1 MVGKVVEERVGVR
14 GPDSSPELW
23 NFLEVDALNYL
34 SESLKNQHLEEL
46 VASPASTA
54 EPFIRL
60 SDLRFLSSL
69 FSCNLRHSVMRGSS
83 ITLEMLMLLMIPISM
98 HRLSDKNSIE
108 RSFVSTKVMNGGGG
122 IGKKQAGNSG
132 NFSHARFK
140 RFFSVGNNRKRGVP
154 ASRYLGSNKEKDI
167 SISAGSSSEGK
178 KIRCDVTTPVVS
190 GRWKARI
197 TRDSL
202 LFCGDIFKDETEGI
216 QAVRGDRYLENF
228 FRFFKSYNHFRVPK
242 NENDCYQNNFDSSIL
257 QEIHDK
263 QDLDQLLVI
272 RLRNNLFSTV
282 VPDPCDEALLESIDS
297 ADHRGDGSA
306 FSFEQEAFSYL
317 SSSTSCKKTMLSRN
331 FLSGLDSGKD
341 RKDFPVLRAYSQIRN
356 QLINRL
362 TDFLK
367 KLNLTPGGE
376 IVFDV
381 SNSIKSEKVFFPSRM
396 EENMPFTEISGE
408 KLRLA
413 SSRYFDFNEILP
425 NYSEASLGIPRETT
439 NQSENTNFLDKLGGG
454 GDLDSIYSL
463 VRLYER
469 SRIIPLNSTYIFLS
483 YDYFCASSTEYFFR
497 IKYWLDGWTRGVGY
511 TSVTRIATEQ
521 TAFKWKDNVEHL
533 LNECV
538 TPQIDRCRNAQS
550 NVHRWLDAT
559 GDLSLSPVGKF
570 LGKTMKYNL
579 EELICR
585 VSMMRNELL
594 TNTGASLGSTNQH
607 TEKYFHRFIDVLF
620 LSKMIVAEV
629 TRHKVMIDTID
640 YCIKKLDDI
649 DFEKLNKMD
658 PIDLDFLSS
667 LFDGYIDEQILFL
680 KTILEGK
687 RSFFTEPKLL
697 RSEKSVGSSTALK
710 PASNPT
716 FLGLPRIEAIRAG
729 FSSHALSITWGQFWN
744 LFLHDFN
751 CKVGSIRDIGGGIS
765 KNISDQMNKL
775 NDSPI
780 RSRAGNNFI
789 PRIKRGFFSGKCN
802 NSSYLNVLENF
813 YFENFYVGSD
823 GKAISSDIISFIHP
837 QLSDS
842 LSSNFS
848 RQTAGKVAG
857 HLLTP
862 IQFIS
867 SNLHESA
874 TVVTHLDGS
883 PNSISDLNGLLASLN
898 SSPREAIDSF
908 LSPYSNVGVFS
919 KEASVNSDSWSDH
932 WRPQPRWNLVLDRVN
947 SEKFVEDGLDS
958 IDSRNGSTRNRVY
971 QNGLSTGYFWEPEEL
986 DTPYWSL
993 RFSLSNDVISRFL
1006 AGSIG
1011 KEVPR
1016 GDAGFAD
1023 SSAREEATR
1032 PSHFTNFNEL
1042 SKDLNRYK
1050 ISWIFWRDSIGEKW
1064 SLLGDY
1070 IPLLFTP
1077 TWWRYFYHL
1086 IRETY
1091 PEVVL
1096 KISYDSNQD
1105 LPRISKGIAEN
1116 LVGGAKGYLFQSLQR
1131 LGLRFKNNSINT
1143 TLSEID
1149 LLIFEKIPD
1158 EAEMSHPGEWS
1169 VSQFSNRPI
1178 FYCCILSILFVLASL
1193 KHPLSAVSGSN
1204 SFHSWKRFDTIE
1216 YLTDPM
1222 RGSYLE
1228 KVMYS
1233 PPTSQMLTRDLLIHS
1248 LNRFLNCI
1256 NNLFFFLFVKNELDS
1271 WIFRRESPDILDSDK
1286 ELLTQHL
1293 VTIKILHGYA
1303 SKSKSNYDLLS
1314 NNIFYEPY
1322 PQERSNVL
1330 AYLLQFW
1337 QNDLSGHKIRKLD
1350 PAEKWAFS
1358 ALERNLLFSA
1368 TTRRRDSL
1376 LNMPCRDIPISLQ
1389 SGLLP
1394 SKGILLV
1401 GPIETGRSSII
1412 RDVAFN
1418 SYFPVV
1424 KLPLKKFIYN
1434 RSFFSNVRGNFIS
1447 KESVHRLNIVFE
1459 IAREMSPCTLW
1470 IQDIHELN
1478 IHRSYNKLEADP
1490 KFLLCQILKSIGHK
1504 LGNSNIRKNV
1514 VIATTHVPA
1523 RIDPASV
1530 APNRLNQLINF
1541 RKSNGRQR
1549 QKELSILLRIKGFKI
1564 EANSPFLESTVYGTM
1579 GYSRRDL
1586 SSLAN
1591 EALLIGTSKRK
1602 KFVCSNAIG
1611 LALHRQ
1617 HSTVSDMGSGME
1629 SNSEWEISS
1638 HEIAEATSKTSLI
1651 DSYLTNISFIG
1662 RDALKMRFYYL
1673 SNWYVEPSIT
1683 ESTIDEFTIFSHLLG
1698 LLAELVARD
1707 SFQMDMIKRENF
1719 IVIYKLVENDLNLAC
1734 GVLEN
1739 LSNNFSRS
1747 EICREGIQ
1755 RNNSSF
1761 FPFPIGKPKYCSG
1774 VTFPSRS
1781 SKSLG
1786 RRRLS
1791 SLTDFEMQQSPE
1803 LINSTT
1809 EVSREITWS
1818 HKAWRLRFLRS
1829 GIYELMGV
1837 LSEPNHLYN
1846 LILLYHNQ
1854 NYIPQQDF
1862 EFNKIKGEKSKWR
1875 EKSGYLFSFEKS
1887 VTNVTDNSIKRLEN
1901 RLDNMLLREQFLEL
1915 GISGDS
1921 SNEYET
1927 HCDRFNETTR
1937 LFGGRFIW
1945 DPMLLFQPDPNIPSS
1960 RRNLLPTKEL
1970 ARRLYTIYGMRRQRL
1985 QKMSNKK
1992 IKNFF
1997 LYREEN
2003 PKLKPD
2009 SSINR
2014 WNNLTLDEEER
2025 DSEYVRETSLIDIH
2039 LQYPQIF
2046 TPVRLGC
2053 YTVAEDF
2060 PERFLRFRLLV
2071 HRNKWMRRNRS
2082 PFRDFLIY
2090 NMLLETYEYLSNPFR
2105 FGEASLDRTM
2115 KQFLHESSMS

>member
-1 MVGKVVEERVGVR
+1 MAKRVVGKRVGVR
-14 GPDSSPELW
+14 GPDFSPELW
-23 NFLEVDALNYL
+23 DFLEVDALNYF

-46 VASPASTA
+46 VASPASTV

-60 SDLRFLSSL
+60 FDLRFLSSL

-83 ITLEMLMLLMIPISM
+83 ITLEILMLLTIPISM

-108 RSFVSTKVMNGGGG
+108 RSFVSTKVINGGNG
-122 IGKKQAGNSG
+122 IKKKQAGNSG
-132 NFSHARFK
+132 NFSHDCFLRFK
-140 RFFSVGNNRKRGVP
+140 RFFSVETNRNKGVP
-154 ASRYLGSNKEKDI
+154 ASFYLGSNKDI
-167 SISAGSSSEGK
+167 SIFAGSSSKEK
-178 KIRCDVTTPVVS
+178 KIRYDVMTPPVS
-190 GRWKARI
+190 GSWKARI

-202 LFCGDIFKDETEGI
+202 LFGGDIFKDETGGI
-216 QAVRGDRYLENF
+216 QAVRGDRYLENLS
-228 FRFFKSYNHFRVPK
+228 RFFESYNHWGVPK
-242 NENDCYQNNFDSSIL
+242 NGNDCYQKNFDSLLL

-263 QDLDQLLVI
+263 QDLDQLLAI
-272 RLRNNLFSTV
+272 RLRNDSLSPV
-282 VPDPCDEALLESIDS
+282 VLDPCDEALLESINS

-306 FSFEQEAFSYL
+306 FSFEQEAFSNL
-317 SSSTSCKKTMLSRN
+317 SSSMSCEKTMLFRN
-331 FLSGLDSGKD
+331 FLSGLDSG
-341 RKDFPVLRAYSQIRN
+341 RNRIYFPVLRVYSQIRN

-362 TDFLK
+362 TDFLSIIK
-367 KLNLTPGGE
+367 KSNLTPGGK
-376 IVFDV
+376 IVIGV
-381 SNSIKSEKVFFPSRM
+381 SNSIKSEKGFFPSKM

-439 NQSENTNFLDKLGGG
+439 NRNENTNFLNKLKGG
-454 GDLDSIYSL
+454 GDLDSIYYL
-463 VRLYER
+463 VRLYGR
-469 SRIIPLNSTYIFLS
+469 SRIIPLHSTYIVLS
-483 YDYFCASSTEYFFR
+483 YDYFCVSSTEYFFR
-497 IKYWLDGWTRGVGY
+497 IKYWLDGWTGGGEY

-521 TAFKWKDNVEHL
+521 TVFKWKDDVEHL
-533 LNECV
+533 SNEYV
-538 TPQIDRCRNAQS
+538 TLQMDGCRNAQS

-570 LGKTMKYNL
+570 LGKTMKYDL

-585 VSMMRNELL
+585 VSIMRNKLL
-594 TNTGASLGSTNQH
+594 NNTGASLGSTNQH
-607 TEKYFHRFIDVLF
+607 TDKYFHRFLNVLF
-620 LSKMIVAEV
+620 LSEMIVAEV

-640 YCIKKLDDI
+640 YCIEKLDDI
-649 DFEKLNKMD
+649 DFEKLNKID
-658 PIDLDFLSS
+658 PIALDFLSS
-667 LFDGYIDEQILFL
+667 LFDGYFDEQNEQILFL
-680 KTILEGK
+680 KTSLERK

-697 RSEKSVGSSTALK
+697 RSEKSAGSSTALK

-716 FLGLPRIEAIRAG
+716 FLGLPRIEAIRAR
-729 FSSHALSITWGQFWN
+729 FSSHALSITGGQFWN
-744 LFLHDFN
+744 LFLHDLN
-751 CKVGSIRDIGGGIS
+751 RKVGSIRDIGGGIS
-765 KNISDQMNKL
+765 KNIYDQINKL

-780 RSRAGNNFI
+780 GSRAGNNFI

-802 NSSYLNVLENF
+802 SSYLNVLENF
-813 YFENFYVGSD
+813 YVGSD
-823 GKAISSDIISFIHP
+823 EKAISSDIISFTHP

-848 RQTAGKVAG
+848 RQTAGKIAG

-874 TVVTHLDGS
+874 TVVTHLDGP

-898 SSPREAIDSF
+898 LSPREAIDSF
-908 LSPYSNVGVFS
+908 LSPCSNDGVS
-919 KEASVNSDSWSDH
+919 LKKASVNSDSWSDH
-932 WRPQPRWNLVLDRVN
+932 QRPQPRWNLVLDRVN

-958 IDSRNGSTRNRVY
+958 RNGSTRNRVY
-971 QNGLSTGYFWEPEEL
+971 RNDLSIGFFWEPEEL

-993 RFSLSNDVISRFL
+993 RFSLYNDVTSRFL

-1011 KEVPR
+1011 KKVPR
-1016 GDAGFAD
+1016 IDAGFAD
-1023 SSAREEATR
+1023 SYAREEATR
-1032 PSHFTNFNEL
+1032 PSHFTNFHEL
-1042 SKDLNRYK
+1042 SKDLNRYQ
-1050 ISWIFWRDSIGEKW
+1050 ISWIFWKDSIGEKW

-1077 TWWRYFYHL
+1077 TWWRYFYDL

-1105 LPRISKGIAEN
+1105 LPRIYKGIAEN

-1131 LGLRFKNNSINT
+1131 LGLRFENNSINT

-1149 LLIFEKIPD
+1149 LILENIPD

-1178 FYCCILSILFVLASL
+1178 FYCCIFSILFVLALL

-1222 RGSYLE
+1222 RGSYLK

-1256 NNLFFFLFVKNELDS
+1256 KNIIFFLFVKNELDS
-1271 WIFRRESPDILDSDK
+1271 WIFRRGSYDILDSDK
-1286 ELLTQHL
+1286 ELLTQYL
-1293 VTIKILHGYA
+1293 VTTKILYGYA

-1314 NNIFYEPY
+1314 NKIFHEPY

-1337 QNDLSGHKIRKLD
+1337 QNDLLGHKIRKLD
-1350 PAEKWAFS
+1350 SAEKWAFS
-1358 ALERNLLFSA
+1358 ALERNILFSA

-1376 LNMPCRDIPISLQ
+1376 LNMPCRDIPISFQ

-1447 KESVHRLNIVFE
+1447 KESVHRLNLVFE

-1549 QKELSILLRIKGFKI
+1549 QKELSILLRIKGFEI
-1564 EANSPFLESTVYGTM
+1564 EANSPFLESTVYRTT

-1586 SSLAN
+1586 FSFAN

-1602 KFVCSNAIG
+1602 KFVCSNGIG

-1617 HSTVSDMGSGME
+1617 HSTVSDMGNGVE
-1629 SNSEWEISS
+1629 SDSEWEISS
-1638 HEIAEATSKTSLI
+1638 HEIAKATSRNSLI
-1651 DSYLTNISFIG
+1651 DSYLTNIPFLG

-1683 ESTIDEFTIFSHLLG
+1683 ESTIDEFTIFSHLQG

-1707 SFQMDMIKRENF
+1707 SFQMDMRRRENF
-1719 IVIYKLVENDLNLAC
+1719 TGIYKLVENDLNLAC

-1747 EICREGIQ
+1747 EICREGSQ
-1755 RNNSSF
+1755 RNNSSSS
-1761 FPFPIGKPKYCSG
+1761 PIGIGKPKYCSG
-1774 VTFPSRS
+1774 VTSTSRS
-1781 SKSLG
+1781 SKSPG

-1803 LINSTT
+1803 LLNSTT

-1862 EFNKIKGEKSKWR
+1862 EFNKIKGGKSKWR

-1901 RLDNMLLREQFLEL
+1901 RLDNMLLREQFFEL

-1927 HCDRFNETTR
+1927 HCDRLNETTR

-1960 RRNLLPTKEL
+1960 RRTLLPTKEL

-1985 QKMSNKK
+1985 QKLSNKK

-1997 LYREEN
+1997 LYREDN

-2025 DSEYVRETSLIDIH
+2025 DFEYVRETSFIDIH

-2115 KQFLHESSMS
+2115 KQFLHESESSMS

>member
-1 MVGKVVEERVGVR
+1 MVEKVVEKRVGVR
-14 GPDSSPELW
+14 GPDSSSEVW
-23 NFLEVDALNYL
+23 DFLEVDALNYF

-46 VASPASTA
+46 VVSPASTA

-69 FSCNLRHSVMRGSS
+69 FLRNLRHSVMRGSGV
-83 ITLEMLMLLMIPISM
+83 TLEMLMLLAIPFFM
-98 HRLSDKNSIE
+98 HRLSDKNLVGG
-108 RSFVSTKVMNGGGG
+108 SFVLAKVLNGGDG
-122 IGKKQAGNSG
+122 IRKKQTKIYG
-132 NFSHARFK
+132 NFSYDCFLQFK
-140 RFFSVGNNRKRGVP
+140 RFFSVGRNVERGVP
-154 ASRYLGSNKEKDI
+154 APYYLGSKKDI
-167 SISAGSSSEGK
+167 SISAGSSKEERE
-178 KIRCDVTTPVVS
+178 IRYDVTTPLLS
-190 GRWKARI
+190 GRWRARI

-202 LFCGDIFKDETEGI
+202 LFGGDRFEDETEGI
-216 QAVRGDRYLENF
+216 RRGRYLQNLL
-228 FRFFKSYNHFRVPK
+228 RFFEFYKHLVVSKSGS
-242 NENDCYQNNFDSSIL
+242 DCHQNNFDSSL
-257 QEIHDK
+257 LREIRNK
-263 QDLDQLLVI
+263 QDLGRLQAI
-272 RLRNNLFSTV
+272 RLGNDSLSPV
-282 VPDPCDEALLESIDS
+282 ILDPCDKALPESADS

-306 FSFEQEAFSYL
+306 FSYEQEAFSKL
-317 SSSTSCKKTMLSRN
+317 SSFTSRKKTMLFCNSI
-331 FLSGLDSGKD
+331 SGLDYGED
-341 RKDFPVLRAYSQIRN
+341 EEGFPVLHAYSQIRN

-362 TDFLK
+362 TDFLSIIK
-367 KLNLTPGGE
+367 KSNLLLGGE
-376 IVFDV
+376 IVIDV
-381 SNSIKSEKVFFPSRM
+381 SNSIKSEKGLGM
-396 EENMPFTEISGE
+396 KKNMPFTKISGK

-413 SSRYFDFNEILP
+413 NSGYFDFDEILP
-425 NYSEASLGIPRETT
+425 NYVKASLEIPKETT
-439 NQSENTNFLDKLGGG
+439 NQNGNTNFRNKLEGGG
-454 GDLDSIYSL
+454 NLDSIYSL
-463 VRLYER
+463 VRLYGR
-469 SRIIPLNSTYIFLS
+469 NRIIPLYSTYIFLLH
-483 YDYFCASSTEYFFR
+483 DYFCALSTEYLFQ
-497 IKYWLDGWTRGVGY
+497 IQYWLDGWTGGGEY

-521 TAFKWKDNVEHL
+521 TVFEWKDDVERL
-533 LNECV
+533 SNEYV
-538 TPQIDRCRNAQS
+538 TSRIGKCRNVQS
-550 NVHRWLDAT
+550 NVHRWFDAT
-559 GDLSLSPVGKF
+559 GNLSLSPVGKF
-570 LGKTMKYNL
+570 LGEALKYEL

-585 VSMMRNELL
+585 VSIVGNELL
-594 TNTGASLGSTNQH
+594 NNTGVSLRSTNRH
-607 TEKYFHRFIDVLF
+607 TEKFFHRFLDVLF
-620 LSKMIVAEV
+620 LSEIIVAEA
-629 TRHKVMIDTID
+629 TRQKTLIDTID
-640 YCIKKLDDI
+640 YCIEKLDDI

-658 PIDLDFLSS
+658 RIELDFLSS
-667 LFDGYIDEQILFL
+667 LFDGYIDEQILLL
-680 KTILEGK
+680 KTILEEK
-687 RSFFTEPKLL
+687 RSFLVESRLL
-697 RSEKSVGSSTALK
+697 ASEKPVGSSTALK
-710 PASNPT
+710 PALNST
-716 FLGLPRIEAIRAG
+716 FLGLPCIEAIRAG
-729 FSSHALSITWGQFWN
+729 FSSEALSILSRQIWN
-744 LFLHDFN
+744 LFVYDLSREGN
-751 CKVGSIRDIGGGIS
+751 SIRNIGGGIP
-765 KNISDQMNKL
+765 KNISDQMDEI

-789 PRIKRGFFSGKCN
+789 SRIERGFFIGNCS
-802 NSSYLNVLENF
+802 SSYLNVLENF
-813 YFENFYVGSD
+813 YVGSD
-823 GKAISSDIISFIHP
+823 EKAISSDIISFIHP

-842 LSSNFS
+842 LSSHFS
-848 RQTAGKVAG
+848 KQTAGEVAG

-862 IQFIS
+862 IQIIS
-867 SNLHESA
+867 PNLYESA
-874 TVVTHLDGS
+874 GIVTHLDGL
-883 PNSISDLNGLLASLN
+883 PNSISGLNGLLASLS
-898 SSPREAIDSF
+898 SSPREATDSF
-908 LSPYSNVGVFS
+908 LSSCSNDGVS
-919 KEASVNSDSWSDH
+919 LEEASVNSNSWSDH
-932 WRPQPRWNLVLDRVN
+932 QRTQPRRNLVLDRVN

-958 IDSRNGSTRNRVY
+958 RNGFPKSRAY
-971 QNGLSTGYFWEPEEL
+971 QNGLSIEYFWEPEEL

-993 RFSLSNDVISRFL
+993 RFSLCNDVTSIFL

-1011 KEVPR
+1011 EEVPR
-1016 GDAGFAD
+1016 EDAGLAD

-1032 PSHFTNFNEL
+1032 PPHFINFNEL
-1042 SKDLNRYK
+1042 SEDLNIYK

-1070 IPLLFTP
+1070 IPLFFTP
-1077 TWWRYFYHL
+1077 TWWRYFCDL

-1091 PEVVL
+1091 PEIVL
-1096 KISYDSNQD
+1096 KISYDSNHD
-1105 LPRISKGIAEN
+1105 LPRISKGIARD
-1116 LVGGAKGYLFQSLQR
+1116 LVGGAKGYLLQSLRR
-1131 LGLRFKNNSINT
+1131 LGLRFGNNSINT
-1143 TLSEID
+1143 ISSETD
-1149 LLIFEKIPD
+1149 LLTLEKITD
-1158 EAEMSHPGEWS
+1158 EAEMLHPGEWS

-1178 FYCCILSILFVLASL
+1178 SYCCILSIVFVLASL

-1222 RGSYLE
+1222 RGSYLR

-1248 LNRFLNCI
+1248 LNRFLNFVSNI
-1256 NNLFFFLFVKNELDS
+1256 IFFLLVKNELDS
-1271 WIFRRESPDILDSDK
+1271 WIFRRESSDILDSNK

-1293 VTIKILHGYA
+1293 VTTKILYRYA

-1314 NNIFYEPY
+1314 NKIFHEPY

-1337 QNDLSGHKIRKLD
+1337 QNDLLGHKIRKLD

-1358 ALERNLLFSA
+1358 ALGRNLLFSA

-1389 SGLLP
+1389 PGLLP

-1401 GPIETGRSSII
+1401 GPVETGRSSII
-1412 RDVAFN
+1412 RDVAFT

-1434 RSFFSNVRGNFIS
+1434 RSFLNNVRGNFIS
-1447 KESVHRLNIVFE
+1447 KESVHRLNLVFE

-1478 IHRSYNKLEADP
+1478 IRRSYNKLEADP

-1504 LGNSNIRKNV
+1504 LGNSDIRKNV

-1549 QKELSILLRIKGFKI
+1549 QKELSILLRIKGF
-1564 EANSPFLESTVYGTM
+1564 EVGANPPLLESTVSGTA
-1579 GYSRRDL
+1579 GYSKRDL
-1586 SSLAN
+1586 FFLAN

-1617 HSTVSDMGSGME
+1617 HSTVSDMGNGME

-1638 HEIAEATSKTSLI
+1638 YKMAEATSRNSLI
-1651 DSYLTNISFIG
+1651 DIYLTNIPSIR

-1683 ESTIDEFTIFSHLLG
+1683 ESTIDEFTMFSHLLE
-1698 LLAELVARD
+1698 LLAKLVARD
-1707 SFQMDMIKRENF
+1707 SFQMDMGKKENF
-1719 IVIYKLVENDLNLAC
+1719 IVIDKLVENDLNLAC

-1739 LSNNFSRS
+1739 LSNNFSRP
-1747 EICREGIQ
+1747 EICREGS
-1755 RNNSSF
+1755 RRSNS
-1761 FPFPIGKPKYCSG
+1761 FPPPLPIGKPKYCSG
-1774 VTFPSRS
+1774 VTSPSRS
-1781 SKSLG
+1781 SKSPRKG
-1786 RRRLS
+1786 RLS

-1809 EVSREITWS
+1809 EISREITWS

-1829 GIYELMGV
+1829 ETYELRGV

-1887 VTNVTDNSIKRLEN
+1887 VTDVTDNSIKRLEN

-1927 HCDRFNETTR
+1927 HCDRFDETTR

-1960 RRNLLPTKEL
+1960 RRNLLSTKEL
-1970 ARRLYTIYGMRRQRL
+1970 ARRLHTIYGMRRQRL

-1997 LYREEN
+1997 LYREDN

-2014 WNNLTLDEEER
+2014 WNNLPLDEEER
-2025 DSEYVRETSLIDIH
+2025 DSEYVRETSSVDIH
-2039 LQYPQIF
+2039 LQYPQTF

-2053 YTVAEDF
+2053 YAVAEDF

-2090 NMLLETYEYLSNPFR
+2090 NMLLEIYEYLANPFR
-2105 FGEASLDRTM
+2105 FGKASLD
-2115 KQFLHESSMS
+2115 